1 MIEIRADEHD
11 RPITADGPHNNE
23 RTRAVASGIDTAF
36 RLLNYA
42 TWSQNGLTYPS
53 DVYSVLGELSA
64 GVHKLPQALRQ
75 MAEFINGQVTSGQA
89 REHPSYGPYGGDA
102 EAAARALASVTRE
115 ASAAATRLGRLL
127 GEAQSTVRGL
137 EAADD

>member
-11 RPITADGPHNNE
+11 RPVTADGPHNNE
-23 RTRAVASGIDTAF
+23 RTRAVAAGIDAAF

-42 TWSQNGLTYPS
+42 TMSTNGLTYPS

-64 GVHKLPQALRQ
+64 AVSKLPQALRQ
-75 MAEFINGQVTSGQA
+75 MAEFIDGQVTSGQA
-89 REHPSYGPYGGDA
+89 REHPDYGRYGGDA
-102 EAAARALASVTRE
+102 DAASRALTSVTRE
-115 ASAAATRLGRLL
+115 ASAAATNLDRLL
-127 GEAQSTVRGL
+127 SKAQSTVRGL

>member
-11 RPITADGPHNNE
+11 PPITPDGPHNHE
-23 RTRAVASGIDTAF
+23 RTRAVAAGIDTAF

-42 TWSQNGLTYPS
+42 TMSPNGLTYPS

-64 GVHKLPQALRQ
+64 AVHKLPQALQQ
-75 MAEFINGQVTSGQA
+75 MAQFINDQVTSGQA
-89 REHPSYGPYGGDA
+89 REHPAYGRYGGDA
-102 EAAARALASVTRE
+102 DAAARALASVTQE
-115 ASAAATRLGRLL
+115 ASAAATRLGSLL
-127 GEAQSTVRGL
+127 GKAQSTVRGL